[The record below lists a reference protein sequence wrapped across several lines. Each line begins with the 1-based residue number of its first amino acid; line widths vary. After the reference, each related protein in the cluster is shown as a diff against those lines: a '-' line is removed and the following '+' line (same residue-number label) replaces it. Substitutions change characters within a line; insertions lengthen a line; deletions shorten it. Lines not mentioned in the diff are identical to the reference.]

1 MKDESAHLS
10 GPAPGAASAPGLPA
24 VVDRATFDAEL
35 GRLRD
40 REKAHTREG
49 DAIAAARRRLPMVE
63 VDASLELIGPDGPIT
78 LLDAFEGR
86 RQLIAY
92 YFMWNPGRPAPEQC
106 EGCTWA
112 TSHIAELSYLHS
124 RDITYAVF
132 CQGRNVAFGGAEP
145 QVSYDESVRYRDFMG
160 WDMPWYSAQ
169 PSLEALL
176 VGREIGLFHLV
187 CYVRDGDLV
196 FETYWTTRR
205 GVEAMDYSYALMD
218 LTVYGRQEPWEDSL
232 PGWPQQCSNVRTDG
246 GAPGWPPAPK
256 WPGGR
261 PIAQWP
267 RLEAGRSDDL
277 PVR

>member
-1 MKDESAHLS
+1 MSESVNT
-10 GPAPGAASAPGLPA
+10 GQPGAGTTSPPGMPE
-24 VVDRATFDAEL
+24 VVDRATFQAEL
-35 GRLRD
+35 DRLRA

-63 VDASLELIGPDGPIT
+63 VDASHPAVGPHGPVT

-92 YFMWNPGRPAPEQC
+92 YFMWHAGHPAAEQC
-106 EGCTWA
+106 EGCTFYTARSASCPTCTPA
-112 TSHIAELSYLHS
+112 TSPS
-124 RDITYAVF
+124 R
-132 CQGRNVAFGGAEP
+132 C
-145 QVSYDESVRYRDFMG
+145 
-160 WDMPWYSAQ
+160 SARARTTRASATATSWAGTCRGTRRRT
-169 PSLEALL
+169 PSDALL
-176 VGREIGLFHLV
+176 AGRQIGLFHLV
-187 CYVRDGDLV
+187 CYLRDGDRV

-218 LTVYGRQEPWEDSL
+218 LTVYGRQESWEDSP
-232 PGWPQQCSNVRTDG
+232 PGWPQQCSNTRTDG
-246 GAPGWPPAPK
+246 GPPEWPPVSV

-277 PVR
+277 GASTP